1 MDNKDAYISHLEN
14 TIQDLQNQISN
25 LTEIVLLLRKEKFG
39 ASSEKTPKNE
49 IEGQLSLFNEA
60 ELEADACVPEPIV
73 KDVKGYKRV
82 NKKTTREELIKD
94 LPIREIPCT
103 LSDEDQFCI

>member
-39 ASSEKTPKNE
+39 ASSEKTPKNV
-49 IEGQLSLFNEA
+49 STA
-60 ELEADACVPEPIV
+60 V
-73 KDVKGYKRV
+73 
-82 NKKTTREELIKD
+82 IK
-94 LPIREIPCT
+94 CN
-103 LSDEDQFCI
+103 